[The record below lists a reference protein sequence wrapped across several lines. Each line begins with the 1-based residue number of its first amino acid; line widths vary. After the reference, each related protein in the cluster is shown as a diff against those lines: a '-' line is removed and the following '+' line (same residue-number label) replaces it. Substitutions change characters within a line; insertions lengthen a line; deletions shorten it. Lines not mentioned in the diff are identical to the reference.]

1 MKARLADVIA
11 DSACFG
17 IGAIA
22 VLNLVDWAAHR
33 GFGDIAAVEVIRLNL
48 IASSLGMLFTPVR
61 GISAAS
67 AVVIAMALA
76 LCVWS
81 SARRV
86 VAMLVVAVVAAW
98 IAAMSGVSAYMLDP
112 AAGLWSAA
120 LALVPTLY
128 VAARG
133 RSNTVALLVLT
144 LGLGLGFFVAQNLL
158 IAGPENTGGINPM
171 ASFAPVALLSGALA
185 WWIGRRRPDPPMRFG
200 RRLLRVWGLAAVC
213 FSLASPVAVE
223 ALGNRRR
230 PPDPPAVRMTDEFAY
245 DVRIDGDP
253 PAVIWT
259 NRRHAQVL
267 DNAYAD
273 EHRRYALQE
282 QAQFSERFWP
292 DPTGGFY
299 LQEGRT
305 VARWA
310 PRADH
315 QPIPAEPTDTYNV
328 ADWNPAGFVED
339 PIGHQTLLLSE
350 WLSQYMV
357 IDRAAERVIARGA
370 FSGAAFPFPFTTLD
384 PATRTVFVSTWM
396 DDGHLYG
403 FDLAYRSVA
412 RSAPNLFL
420 YATVLD
426 PGTGLLW
433 GVRPF
438 TGEVVAVDTH
448 SFAIRHR
455 VSVEPALRDIDR
467 DEQSGDLYTCSI
479 LYGDVFR
486 VDPRA
491 LTASKIGWCG
501 RQCRNLF
508 VDSPRRTL
516 WIATADGVCRLPL
529 AASGAPGT
537 KVQG

>member
-11 DSACFG
+11 DSACIG
-17 IGAIA
+17 IGAVA
-22 VLNLVDWAAHR
+22 VLNAVDWAARR
-33 GFGDIAAVEVIRLNL
+33 GIGDIAPVEALRLKL
-48 IASSLGMLFTPVR
+48 IASSLGLLFIPVR
-61 GISAAS
+61 GISAAT
-67 AVVIAMALA
+67 AGVIAITLA
-76 LCVWS
+76 LGVWS
-81 SARRV
+81 PTRRV
-86 VAMLVVAVVAAW
+86 VATLIVAIAAAW
-98 IAAMSGVSAYMLDP
+98 VAAMSGIAAYMLDP

-120 LALVPTLY
+120 LALVPAVYLAT
-128 VAARG
+128 RG
-133 RSNTVALLVLT
+133 RSNTAALIVLA
-144 LGLGLGFFVAQNLL
+144 LGFGLSFFVAQNVL
-158 IAGPENTGGINPM
+158 IATPEVTGGINPM
-171 ASFAPVALLSGALA
+171 AGFAPVALVSGGVA
-185 WWIGRRRPDPPMRFG
+185 WWVGRRTPDPPMRFG

-223 ALGNRRR
+223 ALWSRRR
-230 PPDPPAVRMTDEFAY
+230 APNPPAVRITDEFAY
-245 DVRIDGDP
+245 DVRIEGDP

-267 DNAYAD
+267 DDAYAE
-273 EHRRYALQE
+273 EHRRYALHE

-310 PRADH
+310 PRPDH
-315 QPIPAEPTDTYNV
+315 QPIPAEPTETYNV
-328 ADWNPAGFVED
+328 ADWTPAGFVED
-339 PIGHQTLLLSE
+339 PLGHQTLLLSE
-350 WLSQYMV
+350 WLSQYAV
-357 IDRAAERVIARGA
+357 VDRAADRVIARGA
-370 FSGAAFPFPFTTLD
+370 FSDAAFPFPFTTLD

-396 DDGHLYG
+396 DDGRLYG
-403 FDLAYRSVA
+403 FDLASRSVA

-426 PGTGLLW
+426 PAAGLLW

-438 TGEVVAVDTH
+438 TGEVVGVDTR

-467 DEQSGDLYTCSI
+467 DEQTGDLYTCSI

-516 WIATADGVCRLPL
+516 WIATADGVCRLPM
-529 AASGAPGT
+529 SGDG
-537 KVQG
+537 